1 MARGPVFV
9 LCEADPLGSQTGRGE
24 GAVMRKTLSVVV
36 LVFCGVVGA
45 WVGYWIGH
53 LAGWSQDADWP
64 GRIGGGSGAILLS
77 IGTSVL
83 FVVLAGILVFLTPQ
97 RGVRRVLESGVPA
110 QATVVSVKQTGAHIW
125 APKGTRHQVSCE
137 LEVCPSD
144 GSPYRART
152 TQFVSEAVE
161 GALQPGATVAI
172 RYDPAKPTRVA
183 IEGPIAPAMG

>member
-1 MARGPVFV
+1 M
-9 LCEADPLGSQTGRGE
+9 LCRADPLGSQTGRGE
-24 GAVMRKTLSVVV
+24 GAVMRRTLSVLF

-77 IGTSVL
+77 IGMSVL
-83 FVVLAGILVFLTPQ
+83 FVFLAGALVFRTPQ
-97 RGVRRVLESGVPA
+97 RAVRRVLESGAPA
-110 QATVVSVKQTGAHIW
+110 QATVVSVKETGAQSW
-125 APKGTRHQVSCE
+125 APRGTRHQVSCE

-152 TQFVSEAVE
+152 TQFVSAAVE
-161 GALQPGATVAI
+161 GALHPGAKVAV
-172 RYDPAKPTRVA
+172 RFDPAKPTRVA
-183 IEGPIAPAMG
+183 IEGPIAPTVG